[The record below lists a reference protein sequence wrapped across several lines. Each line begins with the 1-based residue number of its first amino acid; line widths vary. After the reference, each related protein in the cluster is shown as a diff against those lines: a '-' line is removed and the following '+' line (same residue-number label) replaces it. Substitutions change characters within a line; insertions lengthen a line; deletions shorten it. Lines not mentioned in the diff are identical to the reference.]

1 MREKI
6 PALIAAIA
14 LGTATMT
21 TGAMAFGHGGGGGH
35 LGGGAQFCWRSPY
48 GRHRRRSCR
57 RRHLCQRRTFNGGH
71 WRGGYGGYG
80 GYGYGAQGLGLGLGL
95 GLGGLYA
102 DADNPYCGYR
112 YYDCD
117 YAYCG
122 PYDYG

>member
-1 MREKI
+1 MRKKI
-6 PALIAAIA
+6 PALTAAIA

-35 LGGGAQFCWRSPY
+35 LGGGGAHFAGAAHMGGIGGARVA
-48 GRHRRRSCR
+48 GG
-57 RRHLCQRRTFNGGH
+57 HLCQRMFLTAAT
-71 WRGGYGGYG
+71 
-80 GYGYGAQGLGLGLGL
+80 GAAVTAVMADTAMAHTDGLGLGL

-102 DADNPYCGYR
+102 YADNPYCGYP
-112 YYDCD
+112 YYDYN